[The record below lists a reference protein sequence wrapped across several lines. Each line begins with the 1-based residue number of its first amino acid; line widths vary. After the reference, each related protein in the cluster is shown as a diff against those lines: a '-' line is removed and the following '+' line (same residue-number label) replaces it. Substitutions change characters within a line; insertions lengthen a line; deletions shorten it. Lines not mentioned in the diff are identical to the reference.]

1 MGRVFAIDYGKKRV
15 GFAVTDPLKII
26 ASPLETVLEHQALN
40 YIKNYVESKDVETL
54 VIGYPL
60 KENGEPTDATPLV
73 EVFIRRL
80 EKAFPAIP
88 LVKED
93 ESYTSKRAMEVMIA
107 SGIKKK
113 ERRIKSNMDKISASL
128 ILQSYL
134 DSITSE

>member
-40 YIKNYVESKDVETL
+40 YIKNYIESEDVEVL

-60 KENGEPTDATPLV
+60 RDNGEPTHATPLV
-73 EVFIRRL
+73 EIFIRRL
-80 EKAFPAIP
+80 EKAFPGIP

-107 SGIKKK
+107 SGMKKK

-134 DSITSE
+134 DSITSD